1 MKKTLLASAIIL
13 ALAATPA
20 AFGKGKPLPEE
31 EYGNNLSFATKFVPE
46 VPATGEGTFLGRGT
60 CPAVATPPDGPQ
72 CNLFPGYWCQKTEA
86 FWQATCAIAP
96 AGSVGVTATWGANLL
111 GDATIS
117 AGRPIRVEMVLTE
130 AGGAPINPGY
140 RVIKLTDELDRLATY
155 GTDGTVQNTDFTVL
169 DVGATLRIETCENLG
184 CATPSGTVLPDTEF
198 TPEINSLG
206 NVVYGYNWGTKGKAN
221 APAAGIYKLTFTAIN
236 TTIVSAPGAQN
247 CAAGENCTYVIIDV
261 KQSSGGGGGP
271 PNRP

>member
-13 ALAATPA
+13 ALAATPTVFA
-20 AFGKGKPLPEE
+20 KGKPLPEE
-31 EYGNNLSFATKFVPE
+31 EYGNNLSFATKFVPA
-46 VPATGEGTFLGRGT
+46 VPATGEASFLRLPCLESPT
-60 CPAVATPPDGPQ
+60 NPSGPE
-72 CNLFPGYWCQKTEA
+72 CTLFPGYWCQKTA
-86 FWQATCAIAP
+86 ATWQAACSESLGP
-96 AGSVGVTATWGANLL
+96 VGVTATWGANLL

-184 CATPSGTVLPDTEF
+184 CATPSVILPDTEF

-206 NVVYGYNWGTKGKAN
+206 NVVYGYNWGTKGKTN
-221 APAAGIYKLTFTAIN
+221 SPAAGIYKLTFTAKN
-236 TTIVSAPGAQN
+236 TMIVSAPGAQN
-247 CAAGENCTYVIIDV
+247 CGALENCTYVIIDV
-261 KQSSGGGGGP
+261 RQSSGGGGP